1 MIQMNNLFGEEF
13 EIQLN
18 TKNKAKQAIEKA
30 KKAEEKKTETEKILK
45 SKKLSLED
53 RLELIREKV
62 YAILGKQKDNVIV
75 IRDIITLHNYIDKA
89 IAKGFIAID
98 TETNNSLDPVTCKL
112 MGPCL
117 YVSGEKQAYIPINH
131 INNDTGELLE
141 NQLTE
146 EQCRIEFQ
154 RLLDNNVYIIMHNG
168 KFDYEVIKCTC
179 DIELPPNW
187 DTMVAA
193 RLLNENE
200 PAALKHLDY

>member
-98 TETNNSLDPVTCKL
+98 TETNNSDGRYAEC
-112 MGPCL
+112 
-117 YVSGEKQAYIPINH
+117 
-131 INNDTGELLE
+131 
-141 NQLTE
+141 
-146 EQCRIEFQ
+146 
-154 RLLDNNVYIIMHNG
+154 
-168 KFDYEVIKCTC
+168 
-179 DIELPPNW
+179 
-187 DTMVAA
+187 
-193 RLLNENE
+193 
-200 PAALKHLDY
+200 